1 MEVGNG
7 EYGEWISPLPS
18 RLAAMGKHRKLPQQ
32 GTGQNPGY
40 SFSWN
45 LNVKICLQCFDN

>member
-1 MEVGNG
+1 MQVGD
-7 EYGEWISPLPS
+7 GEWISPLPS
-18 RLAAMGKHRKLPQQ
+18 RLAAMGKHRKLPKQ

-45 LNVKICLQCFDN
+45 LNAKNLSSVL